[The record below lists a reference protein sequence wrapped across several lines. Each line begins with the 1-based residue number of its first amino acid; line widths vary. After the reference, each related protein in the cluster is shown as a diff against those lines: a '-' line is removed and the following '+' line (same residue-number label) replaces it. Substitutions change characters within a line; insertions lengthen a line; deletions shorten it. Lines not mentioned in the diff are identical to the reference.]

1 MEVDDEHDVA
11 VEETV
16 VKKRRKKLTEE
27 KFLPLPDDVIANLTP
42 EVVEELQISYQL
54 LQTIMRIPR
63 IEPFLDKPNENLF
76 GMATYFKIIKKPM
89 WLTEVQRKL
98 LGREYDGIGSFVADI
113 RLIIENCYRY
123 WGATHKFSTRAL
135 YMEHKLEQRLSN
147 LPQSLQDKC
156 LDPELNAKEVIVKIE
171 NTDEYYNNV
180 EPEPVKESLPVT
192 TIKGFES
199 KILNKVLESEDPEDM
214 AEDTEEQAKKEALM
228 LDWEKENLVDDYQKD
243 KINTTW
249 QLVEIGTFLKLT
261 WEAFNVEEITQYE
274 IERMLLMPKESIT
287 LANLMTSMLSP
298 QIHRAQLDVKP
309 VMPYEIWTSRLK
321 KRIDSWYNIF
331 YSTCDVIETFTN
343 CGIEPLFWYTMGP
356 VNPLV
361 DKNFHE
367 LSFYKRVWLLKS
379 LCNNLMHIDKIIQ
392 GIILDPSVTNDIKP
406 IKICTDKKGVS
417 YFRIPFFREVRIYK
431 QSRLPET
438 VFQDSSDVESTIT
451 NILDSTTLSSTNETN
466 DNELEILPNEGD
478 CSLIA
483 DSIESLAAYIDSCK
497 KQNKLFLARNL
508 SKQLRIVKKER
519 RTTDGLVA
527 LYNQWHDYQNRS
539 QEYFTNMLNLWLAF
553 EKPPRA
559 LAAVNEDVTEEVLG
573 KRKTKQNFDFAS
585 LRSTDSE
592 DRSEDNE
599 SSDVSDWEN
608 DYMKKNK
615 KKMESKK
622 KSKWSISDTR
632 SESSDISKHDDNT
645 IAIHEVS
652 IKQEVMEDIK
662 PDLTSN
668 GSASYQSADFD
679 NTVDIKPEI
688 VPFQLEPM
696 VNTTSNNAVN
706 LENLPVPNSLPPV
719 PPGYMIVPINSNN
732 VPINIKKEKD
742 DVIYISSDEENEEKS
757 SKKTSNPVNN
767 GIPQKV
773 TSAVPLPVITPSPQQ
788 PPTGIRKRHPKTP
801 LPPPIPVDS
810 AADPIIMSSVPS
822 MPQPIPAAP
831 VPLPI
836 PTPQNISPKRVLG
849 KSPGKAPVP
858 RPIPIPAP
866 PARQFPL
873 PIPEP
878 AMPQPIVEPPM
889 PVPFGVPAAQAWSA
903 PKATA
908 TVSSPKARGSYSPRL
923 RSPLN
928 TIPRTPSPRA
938 APPPRMS
945 VISPRGTAISP
956 RGAPSPK
963 TVVSPVRPNKAP
975 VRNLFPQVPTVE
987 GVLEIG
993 QKPDGSYGYHVRL
1006 PDGGIINMSRVEI
1019 EDIRRKNNGVLPVKI
1034 EVPLSKNKKF

>member
-1 MEVDDEHDVA
+1 MEVDDAPDLT

-16 VKKRRKKLTEE
+16 AKKRKKKLTEE
-27 KFLPLPDDVIANLTP
+27 SFLPLPDDVIADCTP
-42 EVVEELQISYQL
+42 EVAEELKISYQL
-54 LQTIMRIPR
+54 FQAIMRIPK

-76 GMATYFKIIKKPM
+76 GMSTYYKIIKKPM

-98 LGREYDGIGSFVADI
+98 LGREYDGIGSFVADV
-113 RLIIENCYRY
+113 RLILENCYRY
-123 WGATHKFSTRAL
+123 WGATHKFSRKAL

-171 NTDEYYNNV
+171 NTDDYYNDV
-180 EPEPVKESLPVT
+180 EPEPVKESLPIT

-199 KILNKVLESEDPEDM
+199 KILNKVLESEEPEEM
-214 AEDTEEQAKKEALM
+214 ADDSEEQAKKEALM
-228 LDWEKENLVDDYQKD
+228 LDWEKENLVDDYQKS
-243 KINTTW
+243 KINITW
-249 QLVEIGTFLKLT
+249 PLVEIGTFLKLT

-298 QIHRAQLDVKP
+298 QIHRTQLDVKP

-321 KRIDSWYNIF
+321 KRLDSWYNLF
-331 YSTCDVIETFTN
+331 HSTCDVIETFSS
-343 CGIEPLFWYTMGP
+343 CGVEPLFWYSVGP
-356 VNPLV
+356 VNPMI
-361 DKNFHE
+361 DHNFHE
-367 LSFYKRVWLLKS
+367 LSFYKRVWIVKS
-379 LCNNLMHIDKIIQ
+379 LCNNLMHIDKTIQ

-406 IKICTDKKGVS
+406 IKICTDKKGIS
-417 YFRIPFFREVRIYK
+417 YFRIPFFREIRIYK
-431 QSRLPET
+431 QARLPDT
-438 VFQDSSDVESTIT
+438 VFQDSSDVESTIS
-451 NILDSTTLSSTNETN
+451 NILDSTTLGSTN
-466 DNELEILPNEGD
+466 DNDNDLEILPNEGE

-483 DSIESLAAYIDSCK
+483 DSIDSLIEYIDNCK

-508 SKQLRIVKKER
+508 SKQLRILKKER
-519 RTTDGLVA
+519 RTSDGLMA

-559 LAAVNEDVTEEVLG
+559 LATVNEEVTEEVLG
-573 KRKTKQNFDFAS
+573 KRKTKQNFDFSS

-592 DRSEDNE
+592 ERSEDNE

-615 KKMESKK
+615 KKVELKR
-622 KSKWSISDTR
+622 KSKQSISDTR
-632 SESSDISKHDDNT
+632 SESSDVSKHDDNA

-652 IKQEVMEDIK
+652 IKQEVLEDVK

-668 GSASYQSADFD
+668 GNVPYQPAELD
-679 NTVDIKPEI
+679 NTVNIKSEI

-696 VNTTSNNAVN
+696 VNTTSYNAVN
-706 LENLPVPNSLPPV
+706 LENLSVSNSLPPV
-719 PPGYMIVPINSNN
+719 PPGYMIVPISSNN
-732 VPINIKKEKD
+732 VPTNIKKEKD
-742 DVIYISSDEENEEKS
+742 DVICISSDEENES
-757 SKKTSNPVNN
+757 VKKPLNPVNN

-773 TSAVPLPVITPSPQQ
+773 TSAVPLPVVTPSPQQ
-788 PPTGIRKRHPKTP
+788 PPTMIRNRRRPSKPKTP

-810 AADPIIMSSVPS
+810 VPGPIIVGPVPP

-836 PTPQNISPKRVLG
+836 PTPQHISPKRAVTN
-849 KSPGKAPVP
+849 SMGKAPVP

-866 PARQFPL
+866 PARQMPL

-878 AMPQPIVEPPM
+878 AMPQPILEPPM
-889 PVPFGVPAAQAWSA
+889 PVPFGVQAPQTW
-903 PKATA
+903 
-908 TVSSPKARGSYSPRL
+908 SSPKAPVTSPKSRGGYSPRL

-928 TIPRTPSPRA
+928 TMARTPSPRA
-938 APPPRMS
+938 AP
-945 VISPRGTAISP
+945 SPRTPAISP
-956 RGAPSPK
+956 RAASSPK

-975 VRNLFPQVPTVE
+975 VRNLFPSVPTVE

-1006 PDGGIINMSRVEI
+1006 PDGGIINMTRIEI
-1019 EDIRRKNNGVLPVKI
+1019 DDIRKKNNGILPVKI